1 MTETRTGRSTQP
13 PATRDSPEPNNMD
26 QGGDDDG
33 TVRCICGFEEVPK
46 ELLTPDSIDLVDDEG
61 RPIVKSELP
70 VTAEIIE
77 DLAGFFLQC
86 DTCQVWQHGA
96 CVGII
101 ADSQSPDNY
110 YCEECRKDL
119 HSIRTRSNG

>member
-13 PATRDSPEPNNMD
+13 TMKDSPEPTDLD
-26 QGGDDDG
+26 QGVDDDG
-33 TVRCICGFEEVPK
+33 IVRCICGLEEVPK
-46 ELLTPDSIDLVDDEG
+46 ELLNPDGDDSIDEEG
-61 RPIVKSELP
+61 RLVKAELP
-70 VTAEIIE
+70 ITAEVAE

-96 CVGII
+96 CVGIM
-101 ADSQSPDNY
+101 AESMSPDEY

-119 HSIRTRSNG
+119 HKVHTRSNG